1 LVAGGGASVV
11 CAALAAISAAPASD
25 ADDTCA
31 VASAGAPGGSD
42 KDDEGGAADVV
53 NAADAVA
60 GFTAVRAGLLRARDE
75 ATRDGTEGFDGFV
88 GFVEIAGATIVPATE
103 GAGAAGRRRL
113 GVSGDQRAAAA
124 RVRTK
129 PAA

>member
-11 CAALAAISAAPASD
+11 CAALAAISVAPASD

-31 VASAGAPGGSD
+31 VASAGEPGGSD
-42 KDDEGGAADVV
+42 KDDEGGAADVI

-60 GFTAVRAGLLRARDE
+60 SFTAVRAGLLRARDE
-75 ATRDGTEGFDGFV
+75 ATRDGTEGLD
-88 GFVEIAGATIVPATE
+88 GFVEIAGAAIVPATE

>member
-1 LVAGGGASVV
+1 VV
-11 CAALAAISAAPASD
+11 CAALAAISVAPASD
-25 ADDTCA
+25 ADETCD
-31 VASAGAPGGSD
+31 VAGAGEPGGSD
-42 KDDEGGAADVV
+42 KDAEGGTADVV

-60 GFTAVRAGLLRARDE
+60 GFTAVRAGLVRARDE
-75 ATRDGTEGFDGFV
+75 ATRDGTAGLD
-88 GFVEIAGATIVPATE
+88 GFVEIAGATIGPAAE

-113 GVSGDQRAAAA
+113 EVSGDQRAAAA